1 MTYFSKFPVTDY
13 VSNEKTIVIRDFF
26 RRSAFLSEYRPLTDL
41 YQSYTIS
48 EGETAHSVAEKF
60 YGSQYYHWVVLIF
73 NEIHDQQFD
82 WPLDQVSLENMCKA
96 RYGETTMYQTRHFE
110 RDNNVIGEF
119 KEFYPGTA
127 WVSPANPGVGD
138 PTVYPVSFIEWE
150 GKLND
155 EKRKINILRPELLSE
170 FVKQYEASING

>member
-1 MTYFSKFPVTDY
+1 
-13 VSNEKTIVIRDFF
+13 
-26 RRSAFLSEYRPLTDL
+26 
-41 YQSYTIS
+41 
-48 EGETAHSVAEKF
+48 
-60 YGSQYYHWVVLIF
+60 
-73 NEIHDQQFD
+73 
-82 WPLDQVSLENMCKA
+82 
-96 RYGETTMYQTRHFE
+96 MYQTRHFE
-110 RDNNVIGEF
+110 RDNNIIGEF

-127 WVSPANPGVGD
+127 WATPTNPGVGD